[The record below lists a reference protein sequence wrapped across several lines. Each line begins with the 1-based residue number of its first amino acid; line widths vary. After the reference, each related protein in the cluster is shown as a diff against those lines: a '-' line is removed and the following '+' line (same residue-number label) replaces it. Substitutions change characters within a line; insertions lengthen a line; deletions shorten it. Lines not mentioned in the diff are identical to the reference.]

1 MNTLAADEQWS
12 TETVIDT
19 DETLWA
25 SQQVAEIP
33 AVDGYDNLLALSDE
47 TILYWAK
54 FRHQTMTILR
64 IDPQN
69 GRVDYV
75 QCPLPE
81 PSWMIRASTDWI
93 LVAQAADAEREL
105 EGCFVLWNPVT
116 QSTQNVEGEAPD
128 AATMAT
134 DRLGDH
140 IHIVTNDRF
149 SGASAGFDY
158 VIDQTNYGIFD
169 IKTGQFSTPFHSV
182 EDTEARHLIV
192 HNKNETLVFG
202 YGRANYFIDLMRRDF
217 SHVDRSK
224 HDFEF
229 RLSHGYDVE
238 CLGADSQRALLVF
251 GNYGYTDPK
260 EYALMRWTRDQ
271 ACFEVI
277 GRWIGM
283 RYLCSTILN
292 DGSSLIFCRQRT
304 TGTVRMISHVPG
316 KYAAYMGRLE
326 GMTPR
331 AVFQSA
337 RGDIYVK
344 SAKSLHRITAPE
356 STL

>member
-1 MNTLAADEQWS
+1 MNTLAADETWS

-19 DETLWA
+19 DETLWS
-25 SQQVAEIP
+25 SQQVAELP
-33 AVDGYDNLLALSDE
+33 QVDGSDHLLTLSDG
-47 TILYWAK
+47 TILYWSK
-54 FRHQTMTILR
+54 FPHQTMTILR

-75 QCPLPE
+75 QSPLPE
-81 PSWMIRASTDWI
+81 PSWMIRVSTDWI
-93 LVAQAADAEREL
+93 LVAQPDDDERKQA
-105 EGCFVLWNPVT
+105 GCFALWNPVT
-116 QSTQNVEGEAPD
+116 QTTRGVEGKAPS
-128 AATMAT
+128 ATTMAT
-134 DRLGDH
+134 DQVGDQ
-140 IHIVTNDRF
+140 IHLLSNNRF
-149 SGASAGFDY
+149 ADVSCGFDY
-158 VIDQTNYGIFD
+158 VMDTTNYGIFD
-169 IKTGQFSTPFHSV
+169 IKTGQFSTPFHVV

-192 HNKNETLVFG
+192 QNKSETLVFG

-217 SHVDRSK
+217 SHVDGSK

-251 GNYGYTDPK
+251 GNYGYTDPN
-260 EYALMRWTRDQ
+260 EYALMRWTREQ

-316 KYAAYMGRLE
+316 KHAAYMGRLE

-331 AVFQSA
+331 AVFQST

-356 STL
+356 SNL